1 MILGGGFAGATCA
14 RELARLLGADRS
26 VDVTLV
32 SDTNALLFTPM
43 LAEVAGSSLE
53 PTHISTPL
61 RSTFRRTAVLRGAV
75 VRADLD
81 AREVELAPTAPG
93 GAPRTLRYDHLVLAL
108 GAVTNWFGNRSVQ
121 ANAFGFKSLRE
132 AVRVRDRVIDAFER
146 AAREDDPGRRRALLT
161 FVVAGGGFAGV
172 ELAGALNDLA
182 RGMVADFPGLTNEEV
197 RVLLVH
203 AGDRILP
210 ELSASLGAY
219 AQARLGERGVEI
231 RLRARLKDARP
242 GAVVLDPGELI
253 PAETLVWTAGARP
266 HPLVETLS
274 LPRDRRGALVVGSGL
289 DVQAA
294 AGVWAAG
301 DCAAVTD
308 GRTRKPCAPT
318 AQFALREGRH
328 LPLWLGRP
336 LDWSWIRGAAL
347 FGSLVGHIVYGL
359 LAGLLYAALDRLWV
373 GLFTGSDPIR
383 REPESP
389 GAILVHAIRAG
400 VVASVAGDV
409 LLELALWAT
418 GVPSGG
424 AGHLTEGLGALTAS
438 SYLVLERRHAVWL
451 LLDPRLA
458 ARDARLQRPAG
469 SPAPALWTFALGTG
483 VLLPILLS

>member
-61 RSTFRRTAVLRGAV
+61 RSTLRRTAVLRGAV

-253 PAETLVWTAGARP
+253 P
-266 HPLVETLS
+266 
-274 LPRDRRGALVVGSGL
+274 PRRWSGRRGPALTHSWRPSRSRGIGEARWSSVRASTSRPRPGSGL
-289 DVQAA
+289 P
-294 AGVWAAG
+294 G
-301 DCAAVTD
+301 
-308 GRTRKPCAPT
+308 T
-318 AQFALREGRH
+318 A
-328 LPLWLGRP
+328 
-336 LDWSWIRGAAL
+336 
-347 FGSLVGHIVYGL
+347 
-359 LAGLLYAALDRLWV
+359 
-373 GLFTGSDPIR
+373 R
-383 REPESP
+383 R
-389 GAILVHAIRAG
+389 
-400 VVASVAGDV
+400 
-409 LLELALWAT
+409 
-418 GVPSGG
+418 
-424 AGHLTEGLGALTAS
+424 
-438 SYLVLERRHAVWL
+438 
-451 LLDPRLA
+451 
-458 ARDARLQRPAG
+458 
-469 SPAPALWTFALGTG
+469 
-483 VLLPILLS
+483 